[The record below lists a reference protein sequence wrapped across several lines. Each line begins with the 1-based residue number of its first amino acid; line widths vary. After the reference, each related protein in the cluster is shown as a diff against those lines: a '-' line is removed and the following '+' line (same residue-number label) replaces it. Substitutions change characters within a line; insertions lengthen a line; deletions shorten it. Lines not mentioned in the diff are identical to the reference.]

1 MAAIITI
8 SDVRA
13 EYPNTQASDVML
25 TAFITTVDAAD
36 ACLDANGVP
45 NAAQTALKLLG
56 VGVIIE
62 STYGTVSSE
71 TSANGSS
78 VSYKDGSQGLASQ
91 LKAIDTYGCLTSVIK
106 SNEPDIYFG
115 AGGQ

>member
-1 MAAIITI
+1 MAVTITL

-13 EYPNTQASDVML
+13 EYPQNQSSDTML
-25 TAFITTVDAAD
+25 NAFIATVDNAD

-45 NAAQTALKLLG
+45 DAIQTALKLLG

-71 TSANGSS
+71 QSANGSRVDYES
-78 VSYKDGSQGLASQ
+78 DSQGLLSQ
-91 LKAIDTYGCLTSVIK
+91 LKAIDSFGCIQSVIK

>member
-1 MAAIITI
+1 MAVTITL

-25 TAFITTVDAAD
+25 TAFIVTVDAAD
-36 ACLDANGVP
+36 TCLDANGVP
-45 NAAQTALKLLG
+45 DAVQSALKLLG

-62 STYGTVSSE
+62 STYGTISSE
-71 TSANGSS
+71 QSANGSS
-78 VSYKDGSQGLASQ
+78 VDYENGSQGLLSQ
-91 LKAIDTYGCLTSVIK
+91 LKAIDTYSCIQSVIK

>member
-1 MAAIITI
+1 MAVTITL

-13 EYPNTQASDVML
+13 EYPNTQASDTML
-25 TAFITTVDAAD
+25 AAFVATIDAAD

-45 NAAQTALKLLG
+45 DAVQTALKLLG

-78 VSYKDGSQGLASQ
+78 VSYKDGSQGLVSQ
-91 LKAIDTYGCLTSVIK
+91 LKAIDSFGCIQSVIK

>member
-1 MAAIITI
+1 MAVTITL
-8 SDVRA
+8 SYVRA

-25 TAFITTVDAAD
+25 TAFIATVDTAD
-36 ACLDANGVP
+36 SCLDANGVSD
-45 NAAQTALKLLG
+45 AVQTALKLLG

-78 VSYKDGSQGLASQ
+78 VSYKDGSQGLLSQ
-91 LKAIDTYGCLTSVIK
+91 LKAIDSFGCIQSVIK
-106 SNEPDIYFG
+106 SNEPDTYFG

>member
-1 MAAIITI
+1 MAVTITL

-25 TAFITTVDAAD
+25 TAFIATVDAAD
-36 ACLDANGVP
+36 ACLDANAVADP
-45 NAAQTALKLLG
+45 IQTALKLLG

-62 STYGTVSSE
+62 STYGTISSE
-71 TSANGSS
+71 QSANGSR
-78 VSYKDGSQGLASQ
+78 VDYKDGSQGLLSQ
-91 LKAIDTYGCLTSVIK
+91 LKAIDTYGCITSVIK
-106 SNEPDIYFG
+106 PSEPDVYFG